1 MSSPRWWLPLMQR
14 AWKVPAMTTERGPGV
29 PDELRER
36 CIRALGGPAPIL
48 DWGILVDVILA
59 EIDAAGYRIVP
70 ADRLERLIAVAEN
83 VLTWNQRGYLSPEQ
97 LGLQS
102 GDLDPN
108 ESPR

>member
-1 MSSPRWWLPLMQR
+1 MNTSD
-14 AWKVPAMTTERGPGV
+14 ERGPGV

-59 EIDAAGYRIVP
+59 EIDAAGYVLVP
-70 ADRLERLIAVAEN
+70 ADRLERLRGSHAQRYAS
-83 VLTWNQRGYLSPEQ
+83 VLALTVGMPEDRVRYYLHPWYED
-97 LGLQS
+97 